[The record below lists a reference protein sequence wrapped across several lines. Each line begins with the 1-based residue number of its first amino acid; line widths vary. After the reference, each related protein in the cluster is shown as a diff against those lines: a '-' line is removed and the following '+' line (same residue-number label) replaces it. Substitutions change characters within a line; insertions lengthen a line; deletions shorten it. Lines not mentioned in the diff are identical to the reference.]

1 MKMTGEICMFDKFGF
16 CKEREKCKKTHL
28 IEVCVKEECD
38 IKKCDKRHPRA
49 CKYFQQNGYC
59 KFESNCKYGHKQS
72 ESSKDQNLRIEALEK
87 QNEKLT
93 KLIEDQNEAIRELR
107 GKMVLEESLKV
118 KQLEREIEELK
129 TKCNQK
135 SETIKKL
142 SADVTFLKD
151 EVDHICDSVFEDY
164 VPLELR
170 KENRKYVTNSI
181 EHLEAMEA
189 EIKKCRKNA
198 KDLGVKFSSY
208 CDKLDKEIEDVGIV
222 SNLYTHEIEKLKEC
236 QSEHH
241 CEFSD
246 DVERKI
252 VGDKDDMVK
261 HIEKCKNSFT
271 NLLANTE

>member
-1 MKMTGEICMFDKFGF
+1 MTKKF
-16 CKEREKCKKTHL
+16 L
-28 IEVCVKEECD
+28 AVQEVFSLLLLS
-38 IKKCDKRHPRA
+38 I
-49 CKYFQQNGYC
+49 
-59 KFESNCKYGHKQS
+59 
-72 ESSKDQNLRIEALEK
+72 
-87 QNEKLT
+87 
-93 KLIEDQNEAIRELR
+93 
-107 GKMVLEESLKV
+107 EESLKV

-142 SADVTFLKD
+142 SEDVTFLKD

-208 CDKLDKEIEDVGIV
+208 CDKLDKEFEDVGIV

-246 DVERKI
+246 DIEQKI

-261 HIEKCKNSFT
+261 HIEKCKNSFA
-271 NLLANTE
+271 NLLAHTE